1 MTLRLCQQINDDP
14 KAITVL
20 NSGQLLYY
28 PFSLSPKCIVKTEY
42 KESRLDCQSIDY
54 LLVDKQAQ
62 FTQWMTEHEKLLR
75 HIITGFEAKSAIQDE
90 LFQEVA
96 LNIWRALPKFRQ
108 DSAVKTFVARI
119 AHNVLVT
126 HVAKAVRTVK
136 ADQDL
141 TEISD
146 EAEKDHSHPTPY
158 QSLNQSQRQQ
168 KLVSSIRQLTLE
180 QQQVITLALEGMSY
194 LEIAEV
200 LAITTNLVGV
210 RLQRA
215 KSALAQLLEGAENG

>member
-1 MTLRLCQQINDDP
+1 M
-14 KAITVL
+14 L
-20 NSGQLLYY
+20 NSSKIITSKAQ
-28 PFSLSPKCIVKTEY
+28 FSYAAAFENDSKD
-42 KESRLDCQSIDY
+42 SRLDRSYTEEQPMDN
-54 LLVDKQAQ
+54 QAV
-62 FTQWMTEHEKLLR
+62 FTLWMTEHEKLLR
-75 HIITGFEAKSAIQDE
+75 HIITGFEAKNAIQDE
-90 LFQEVA
+90 LFQEIA
-96 LNIWRALPKFRQ
+96 LNIWRALPKFRH

-119 AHNVLVT
+119 AHNVLAT
-126 HVAKAVRTVK
+126 HVAKSVRTVK

-141 TEISD
+141 TEISS
-146 EAEKDHSHPTPY
+146 EAEKDHSQPTPY

-168 KLVSSIRQLTLE
+168 RLVSSIRQLTLE

-215 KSALAQLLEGAENG
+215 KTALAQLLEGAENG

>member
-1 MTLRLCQQINDDP
+1 MINL
-14 KAITVL
+14 IEYSL
-20 NSGQLLYY
+20 NNQASLEEA
-28 PFSLSPKCIVKTEY
+28 FSKSVSC
-42 KESRLDCQSIDY
+42 SLDNQKI
-54 LLVDKQAQ
+54 

-75 HIITGFEAKSAIQDE
+75 HIITGFEAKPAIQDE
-90 LFQEVA
+90 LFQEIA

-108 DSAVKTFVARI
+108 DASVKTFVARI
-119 AHNVLVT
+119 AHNVLAT
-126 HVAKAVRTVK
+126 HVAKAVKTIK

-141 TEISD
+141 SSISQ

-168 KLVSSIRQLTLE
+168 KLLAAIRLLKLE

-194 LEIAEV
+194 QEVAEV
-200 LAITTNLVGV
+200 LSITTNLVGV

-215 KSALAQLLEGAENG
+215 KSALAKILEAV